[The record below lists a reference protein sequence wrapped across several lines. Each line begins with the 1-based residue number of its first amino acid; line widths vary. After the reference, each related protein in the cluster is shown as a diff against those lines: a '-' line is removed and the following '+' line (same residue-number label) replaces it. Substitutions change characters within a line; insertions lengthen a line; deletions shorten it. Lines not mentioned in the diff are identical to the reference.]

1 MAKSNEVR
9 NLSRIQT
16 QNLAQK
22 TSQKLTQNLARI
34 LYLAINEREKS
45 LKFYESLCDS
55 WVDLGDSNKNLDE
68 SLREIFA
75 TIAQKEREILENA
88 KMIFSDL
95 CGKSTPKN
103 ALKQV
108 LENKSILLPS
118 ALPENILQELQNEMG
133 EIDAKHLQIL
143 AMGVESHHLK
153 SCDFLI
159 KTMQDSQNF
168 GDSQNAQDLQNAQVL
183 DALYQ
188 LQALSYNHHISLLQ
202 GESPKENANP
212 NSANP
217 TNLPQITLQDLLNQS
232 PLFSEIKSAFDSFQ
246 NLYNQTKIIVAK
258 LEKGELS
265 QDELVAFLQKLRF

>member
-1 MAKSNEVR
+1 MAKNNEVR
-9 NLSRIQT
+9 DLSRIQT

-68 SLREIFA
+68 SLREIF
-75 TIAQKEREILENA
+75 TIIVQKEHEILENT

-133 EIDAKHLQIL
+133 AVDLKSLNIL
-143 AMGVESHHLK
+143 ALGVESHHLK

-159 KTMQDSQNF
+159 KKAQNLGNSQDSK
-168 GDSQNAQDLQNAQVL
+168 AQDSRTI
-183 DALYQ
+183 DILYQ
-188 LQALSYNHHISLLQ
+188 LQALSYNHHIPLLQ
-202 GESPKENANP
+202 GESLKENANP
-212 NSANP
+212 NNANP
-217 TNLPQITLQDLLNQS
+217 TNLPQITLQDLLKQS

>member
-9 NLSRIQT
+9 DLSRIQT

-55 WVDLGDSNKNLDE
+55 WVDLGDSNKNLDK

-75 TIAQKEREILENA
+75 TIAQKEHEILENT

-159 KTMQDSQNF
+159 KKAQNL
-168 GDSQNAQDLQNAQVL
+168 GDSQDSKAQDSRTI
-183 DALYQ
+183 DILYQ
-188 LQALSYNHHISLLQ
+188 LQALSYNHHIPLLQ
-202 GESPKENANP
+202 GESLKENANP
-212 NSANP
+212 NNANP

-232 PLFSEIKSAFDSFQ
+232 PLFSEIKSALDSFQ

>member
-1 MAKSNEVR
+1 MAKNNEVR
-9 NLSRIQT
+9 DLSRIQT

-68 SLREIFA
+68 SLREIFT
-75 TIAQKEREILENA
+75 TIVQKEREILENT

-133 EIDAKHLQIL
+133 AVDLKSLNIL
-143 AMGVESHHLK
+143 ALGVESHHLK

-159 KTMQDSQNF
+159 KKAQNLGNSQDSK
-168 GDSQNAQDLQNAQVL
+168 AQDSRTI
-183 DALYQ
+183 DILYQ
-188 LQALSYNHHISLLQ
+188 LQALSYNHHIPLLQ
-202 GESPKENANP
+202 GESLKENANP
-212 NSANP
+212 NSVNP

>member
-1 MAKSNEVR
+1 MAKNNEVR
-9 NLSRIQT
+9 DLSRIQT

-55 WVDLGDSNKNLDE
+55 WVDLGDSNKNLDK
-68 SLREIFA
+68 SLREIFT
-75 TIAQKEREILENA
+75 TIAQKEREILENT

-133 EIDAKHLQIL
+133 AVDLKSLNIL
-143 AMGVESHHLK
+143 ALGVESHHLK

-159 KTMQDSQNF
+159 KKAQNLGNSQDSK
-168 GDSQNAQDLQNAQVL
+168 AQDSRTI
-183 DALYQ
+183 DILYQ
-188 LQALSYNHHISLLQ
+188 LQALSYNHIPLLQ
-202 GESPKENANP
+202 GESLKENANP

-217 TNLPQITLQDLLNQS
+217 TNLPQITLQDLLKQS